1 MLAFAGAWNM
11 NGKQVKTCFTAK
23 PGRQPGLH
31 RYGVI
36 NFAPEVKDPQ
46 IIKFFQVPYLWPAT
60 PVC

>member
-1 MLAFAGAWNM
+1 M